1 MSRSAHDPLDP
12 ETVTQTAI
20 TQVGSQPGGVH
31 GTRSVSPLEDWLL
44 YVVVFVGGCFGT
56 ALRYGMSLL
65 IPRPLADAGFFSAF
79 HTATFAANMIACC
92 VYAWLSMMMSQS
104 SWLTQRTRSVVSH
117 GVGMGMCGG
126 FSTLSALVIE
136 DLMSF
141 NGGDLAGVVFY
152 EVMSFACGLLAAFAG
167 SSLAVRMT
175 ARRRAREVDE
185 TVNRQTTVEEADA
198 AADAFLAAHP
208 AEPVVK
214 EHAVTD
220 PRTVLAGPDAGD
232 DTVPD
237 VAAASVPSLV
247 FPSTDADP
255 VVERGALAGDQEM
268 LTVEIP
274 AVEMRSVA
282 AGTAPAEAEPASAES
297 GTEPEQPDPLEES
310 TSEQPDPPE
319 ESTSDQPDPPEES
332 TPDQPGDGPT
342 PVQVP
347 QVVESDGDAPSFG
360 RIIDVANQNSGTGE
374 GSVA

>member
-1 MSRSAHDPLDP
+1 M
-12 ETVTQTAI
+12 
-20 TQVGSQPGGVH
+20 
-31 GTRSVSPLEDWLL
+31 
-44 YVVVFVGGCFGT
+44 
-56 ALRYGMSLL
+56 
-65 IPRPLADAGFFSAF
+65 
-79 HTATFAANMIACC
+79 
-92 VYAWLSMMMSQS
+92 
-104 SWLTQRTRSVVSH
+104 
-117 GVGMGMCGG
+117 
-126 FSTLSALVIE
+126 
-136 DLMSF
+136 
-141 NGGDLAGVVFY
+141 
-152 EVMSFACGLLAAFAG
+152 
-167 SSLAVRMT
+167 
-175 ARRRAREVDE
+175 
-185 TVNRQTTVEEADA
+185 
-198 AADAFLAAHP
+198 
-208 AEPVVK
+208 VK

-282 AGTAPAEAEPASAES
+282 AGIAPAEAEPASAES

-310 TSEQPDPPE
+310 TSE
-319 ESTSDQPDPPEES
+319 QPDPPEES

>member
-1 MSRSAHDPLDP
+1 MSLSAHDPLDP

-167 SSLAVRMT
+167 SSLAV
-175 ARRRAREVDE
+175 
-185 TVNRQTTVEEADA
+185 NRQTTVEGADA

-297 GTEPEQPDPLEES
+297 GTEP
-310 TSEQPDPPE
+310 
-319 ESTSDQPDPPEES
+319 DQPDPPEES